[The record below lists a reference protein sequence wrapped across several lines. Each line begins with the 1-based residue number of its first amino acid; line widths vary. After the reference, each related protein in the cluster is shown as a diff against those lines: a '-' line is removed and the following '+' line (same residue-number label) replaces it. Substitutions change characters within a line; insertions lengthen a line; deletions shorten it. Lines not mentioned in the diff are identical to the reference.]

1 MDDVHSTP
9 DVDDVHAKLA
19 EITQLVEAA
28 RAMPMSASCVVN
40 RADLLALLGQLEAL
54 LPETISQA
62 QEVLGDKELVVE
74 EGRREAEKIVAAA
87 RAERRRLI
95 EATDVHQEAT
105 TEAERIVDDAKQSAE
120 AMRVEVEDYVDAKLA
135 NFEIVLTKTLSAVE
149 RGRQKLSGRHE
160 LERLDEQDQEPD
172 SFLEEPLPR

>member
-1 MDDVHSTP
+1 MDEVHE
-9 DVDDVHAKLA
+9 KLA
-19 EITQLVEAA
+19 EITQLVESA

-40 RADLLALLGQLEAL
+40 RAELLTLLGDLAAL

-62 QEVLGDKELVVE
+62 QEVLGDRELVVE
-74 EGRREAEKIVAAA
+74 EGRREAEKIIAAA

-95 EATDVHQEAT
+95 EATDVHAEAT
-105 TEAERIVDDAKQSAE
+105 AEAERVLDEARQSAD

-160 LERLDEQDQEPD
+160 LEALGDQAQETD

>member
-1 MDDVHSTP
+1 MDEVHS
-9 DVDDVHAKLA
+9 KLA
-19 EITQLVEAA
+19 EITQLVDGA

-40 RADLLALLGQLEAL
+40 RADLLALLADLEAL
-54 LPETISQA
+54 LPATISQA
-62 QEVLGDKELVVE
+62 QEVLGDRESVVE

-87 RAERRRLI
+87 RAERRRLV
-95 EATDVHQEAT
+95 EASEVHQDAT
-105 TEAERIVDDAKQSAE
+105 SEAERMLAEARQSAD

-160 LERLDEQDQEPD
+160 LEALDEQPQEPD

>member
-1 MDDVHSTP
+1 MDE
-9 DVDDVHAKLA
+9 VHAKLA
-19 EITQLVEAA
+19 EISALVESA

-40 RADLLALLGQLEAL
+40 RADLLALVGDLEAL

-62 QEVLGDKELVVE
+62 QEVLGDKESVVE

-95 EATDVHQEAT
+95 EATDVHQEASE
-105 TEAERIVDDAKQSAE
+105 EAERVLEEARQSAE

-149 RGRQKLSGRHE
+149 RGRQKLSGRNE
-160 LERLDEQDQEPD
+160 LERLREQEQEPD

>member
-1 MDDVHSTP
+1 VDDYVN
-9 DVDDVHAKLA
+9 DVHAKLA
-19 EITQLVEAA
+19 EITQLVEGA

-40 RADLLALLGQLEAL
+40 RADVLALLDDLESL
-54 LPETISQA
+54 LPATISQA
-62 QEVLGDKELVVE
+62 QEVLGDKESVVE

-87 RAERRRLI
+87 RAERRRLV
-95 EATDVHQEAT
+95 EATDVHAEAT
-105 TEAERIVDDAKQSAE
+105 AEAERVLDEARQSAD

-160 LERLDEQDQEPD
+160 LEALSQQAAEPD
-172 SFLEEPLPR
+172 GFLEEPLAR

>member
-1 MDDVHSTP
+1 
-9 DVDDVHAKLA
+9 
-19 EITQLVEAA
+19 
-28 RAMPMSASCVVN
+28 MPMSASCLVN
-40 RADLLALLGQLEAL
+40 RDDLLGLIRDLESL

-62 QEVLGDKELVVE
+62 QEVLGDKESVVE
-74 EGRREAEKIVAAA
+74 EGRREAEKIIAAA

-95 EATDVHQEAT
+95 EATDVHEEASA
-105 TEAERIVDDAKQSAE
+105 EAERLLEEARTSAE

-160 LERLDEQDQEPD
+160 LEALAEVPQEEEG
-172 SFLEEPLPR
+172 FLEQPPSE